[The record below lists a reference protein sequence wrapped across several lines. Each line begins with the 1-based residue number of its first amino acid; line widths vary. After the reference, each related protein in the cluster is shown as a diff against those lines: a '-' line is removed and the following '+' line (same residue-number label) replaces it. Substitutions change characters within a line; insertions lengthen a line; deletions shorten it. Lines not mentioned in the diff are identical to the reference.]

1 MAVGDIIG
9 NFTDGSLTAT
19 DDKSGTPNS
28 ATCERMVGDLKI
40 EGLIPSGRTVTAY
53 QGQGALRTLRKG
65 ERVFPTLSF
74 TAQMAELMPAF
85 QELIHG
91 KTSGFVS
98 VTADIGDAV
107 GVDLSWSATYGAS
120 TRVATFQDA
129 VLTKWDLAEGDPN
142 TLACQFT
149 CYGPV
154 VVGGETI
161 IATR

>member
-74 TAQMAELMPAF
+74 TAHLAELMPAF